1 MEELNFIPKEENNN
15 DNLLNE
21 NQCQDT
27 ECQDT
32 DCIKVEN
39 RQKEEKKG
47 MFARLRDF
55 IANKKEAAQKAAE
68 EKAAEKAEKAAVK
81 ANKKTIGSSV
91 RTLTETGS
99 DDMRKFG
106 EFLGA
111 IETQLDKV
119 EEQNES
125 LIKQLS
131 TLEKNNNMLLEQV
144 SNLTKNNNQLA
155 EQYNNMKKREKVAKI
170 MAIVAASFSIGLAI
184 FNVIFNII
192 LPNI

>member
-1 MEELNFIPKEENNN
+1 MEKINQDINQEEAAI
-15 DNLLNE
+15 DVAE
-21 NQCQDT
+21 QVT
-27 ECQDT
+27 EDV
-32 DCIKVEN
+32 VEN
-39 RQKEEKKG
+39 SLEPLHEKKG
-47 MFARLRDF
+47 VFARFRDY
-55 IANKKEAAQKAAE
+55 IASRKEVAQKAAE
-68 EKAAEKAEKAAVK
+68 IRAAEKAEKAASKTASKATGKQTLGASVK
-81 ANKKTIGSSV
+81 
-91 RTLTETGS
+91 TLAETNA

-119 EEQNES
+119 EEQNEN

-144 SNLTKNNNQLA
+144 TNLTDNNNKLT

-170 MAIVAASFSIGLAI
+170 MAIVAATFSIGLAI
-184 FNVIFNII
+184 FNIIFNII